1 MPTDSSATRVAR
13 LILIIEATVA
23 VLALSVG
30 VALAAGNASAGDTQT
45 VTSASWGSVFVLQ
58 GQAATSGALVIDW
71 TNVKKN
77 PYQFVDLVNTSSV
90 PLIGQTISTSSVRNG
105 SGSPPLPIISF
116 SLCRGGVW
124 DSVTGL
130 CSGTAVDLGVGTSGI
145 LQVIEPVPVGGTL
158 AMRASTSSG
167 TGSPFTTTFTSVVSR
182 TQVRAATVVNQ

>member
-1 MPTDSSATRVAR
+1 

-58 GQAATSGALVIDW
+58 GQNATSGALIIDW

-77 PYQFVDLVNTSSV
+77 PYKFIDLVTTSSV
-90 PLIGQTISTSSVRNG
+90 ALVGQTISTSTVRNG
-105 SGSPPLPIISF
+105 SGNQPLPIIAF
-116 SLCRGGVW
+116 SICRGGVW

-130 CSGTAVDLGVGTSGI
+130 CSGTVIDLGAGMKGT
-145 LQVIEPVPVGGTL
+145 LQVTEPVPVGGTL
-158 AMRASTSSG
+158 AIRAST
-167 TGSPFTTTFTSVVSR
+167 TAVAGSPFSTTFTSAVTR
-182 TQVRAATVVNQ
+182 TQIRAATVVNQ